1 MEGGPEGGWK
11 EDGRRMGGGWKKDGR
26 RMEEGWEEDVFIFKM
41 NFISY
46 SNVFNQVTLL
56 KFDLSP

>member
-1 MEGGPEGGWK
+1 MKGGWK
-11 EDGRRMGGGWKKDGR
+11 EDGRRMKEGWKDN
-26 RMEEGWEEDVFIFKM
+26 VFIFKM

-56 KFDLSP
+56 KFDLSLVKKDPYSGR